1 MEKKILD
8 GFGEFSIYDKLK
20 HIQIHLIEIQ
30 RLIESIEDEESQD
43 GNAAYF
49 IHRFINLH
57 KLRKLE
63 SRINQFL
70 KYPLKEAKPGRPIQY
85 PDGDSEKVRF
95 KSYRAQGLS
104 IRMIAKTEKV
114 SPDTVFRKLKRY
126 RLD

>member
-30 RLIESIEDEESQD
+30 RLIESIEEEESPD
-43 GNAAYF
+43 GDAAYF
-49 IHRFINLH
+49 IHRFIHLH
-57 KLRKLE
+57 KLRRLE
-63 SRINQFL
+63 ARINQFL

-85 PDGDSEKVRF
+85 PDGNSEKSRF

-104 IRMIAKTEKV
+104 IREIARSEKV

-126 RLD
+126 HLD